1 MITIH
6 HLNNSRSQ
14 RVLWL
19 LEELGVDYRIESHLR
34 DPATMRAPPRVR
46 EVHPLGKLPILIDDD
61 LTLAESGAI
70 VEYLV
75 ERYGGGRLAPA
86 PASPERLRY
95 LYWIH
100 YAEGSLMP
108 PLLLQLVFDQI
119 ETGPMPFLA
128 RPIVRALARAV
139 KEKFVGPEI
148 DRNFDFAEA
157 ELATSAWF
165 AGDELTAAD
174 IMMSFPVQVAAA
186 KGSLDARRPHLAAW
200 LERIEAR
207 PAFLRSVER
216 AGPYSL
222 SAL

>member
-1 MITIH
+1 MITVH

-19 LEELGVDYRIESHLR
+19 LEELGVDYRIEAHER
-34 DPATMRAPPRVR
+34 DPATMRAPAQVR
-46 EVHPLGKLPILIDDD
+46 GVHPLGKLPVIIDGD

-86 PASPERLRY
+86 PDAPERLRY
-95 LYWIH
+95 LYWMH
-100 YAEGSLMP
+100 YAEGSIMP
-108 PLLLQLVFDQI
+108 PLLLRLVFDQI

-139 KEKFVGPEI
+139 KDKFIGPEI
-148 DRNFDFAEA
+148 ERNLDFAEA
-157 ELATSAWF
+157 ELGRTAWF
-165 AGDELTAAD
+165 VGDELTAAD

-186 KGSLDARRPHLAAW
+186 KGGLDARRPRLAAW
-200 LERIEAR
+200 LERVEAR
-207 PAFLRSVER
+207 PAFQRSVER
-216 AGPYSL
+216 GGPYSL
-222 SAL
+222 SGF